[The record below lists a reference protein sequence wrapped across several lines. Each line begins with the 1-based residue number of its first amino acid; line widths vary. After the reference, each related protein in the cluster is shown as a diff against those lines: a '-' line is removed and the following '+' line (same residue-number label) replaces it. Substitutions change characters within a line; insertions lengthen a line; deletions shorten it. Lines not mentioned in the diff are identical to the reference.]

1 MWTKKINWI
10 NCNKL
15 DFFLLL
21 YGKIHFVVIVNNLG
35 AILHKVLVK
44 SQGIALLST
53 YVFCVKDFLTC
64 GSLTVDGMGKKTGL
78 QHMHNDI
85 VKIIIFYTRL

>member
-21 YGKIHFVVIVNNLG
+21 YGQIHFVVVNNFG

-44 SQGIALLST
+44 SQGTTLLST
-53 YVFCVKDFLTC
+53 YVFCVT
-64 GSLTVDGMGKKTGL
+64 
-78 QHMHNDI
+78 I
-85 VKIIIFYTRL
+85 